1 MKNFEFSLKLLVK
14 IEDEKTDLISTFISI
29 YTSLISKRFDE
40 IFAMKENNFE
50 IDFITYSKIYDNFEF
65 GINENEFI
73 FYEKE
78 IKEINSKDI
87 KEINNV
93 SKDIKFSNISSK
105 KLKKGTLIWMVKK
118 IVESIFPFINSSHES
133 FVNLFGKESTVEMN
147 KLYHWIVDTFF
158 RKVNDVILNTND
170 IDCIFF
176 KESLTCFFY
185 PFCESLQKIN
195 DEFLQF
201 DLLTEKIV
209 LENRSVT
216 NAFLRNMFSI
226 FLQKNC
232 NFMRDSLNMVNSQ
245 LQSNKFSKQFFINES
260 QILYKKSLDT
270 ILEFINLLK
279 VIMYYFQQLDFQDI
293 FRINSSLA
301 NEEIHKYNML
311 INELFNMILKSSNL
325 TRFEYHLSNLQMYIS
340 IEDFHKYKNLILSKF
355 DYQSKESIYLRIC
368 LNKLYIHNMKDYLDR
383 TFKTI
388 PILVIF

>member
-1 MKNFEFSLKLLVK
+1 
-14 IEDEKTDLISTFISI
+14 
-29 YTSLISKRFDE
+29 
-40 IFAMKENNFE
+40 
-50 IDFITYSKIYDNFEF
+50 
-65 GINENEFI
+65 
-73 FYEKE
+73 
-78 IKEINSKDI
+78 
-87 KEINNV
+87 
-93 SKDIKFSNISSK
+93 
-105 KLKKGTLIWMVKK
+105 
-118 IVESIFPFINSSHES
+118 
-133 FVNLFGKESTVEMN
+133 
-147 KLYHWIVDTFF
+147 
-158 RKVNDVILNTND
+158 
-170 IDCIFF
+170 
-176 KESLTCFFY
+176 
-185 PFCESLQKIN
+185 
-195 DEFLQF
+195 
-201 DLLTEKIV
+201 
-209 LENRSVT
+209 
-216 NAFLRNMFSI
+216 
-226 FLQKNC
+226 
-232 NFMRDSLNMVNSQ
+232 MRDSLNMVNSQ